1 LFELKGGDEKFEKKK
16 VRFINLKNNNVI

>member
-1 LFELKGGDEKFEKKK
+1 LFELKGGDEEFEKKK